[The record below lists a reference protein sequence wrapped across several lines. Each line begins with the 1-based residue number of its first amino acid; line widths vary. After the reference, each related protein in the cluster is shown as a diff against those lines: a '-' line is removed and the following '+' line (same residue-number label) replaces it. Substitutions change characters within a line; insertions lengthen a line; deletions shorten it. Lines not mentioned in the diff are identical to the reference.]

1 MSLFAGC
8 GGSGSAATGTDA
20 GSTDA
25 SGDAE
30 AVTET
35 AASGE
40 GSVYWLNFKPELDE
54 TIQELGKKY
63 TYTLIFGNGTG
74 GYDENGDPLTNLV
87 PITYTVSAAED
98 WTPVD
103 GGEVAF

>member
-1 MSLFAGC
+1 MTMSLFAGC
-8 GGSGSAATGTDA
+8 GGSGSAATGTDAGSTDA

-40 GSVYWLNFKPELDE
+40 GSVYWLNFKPEARS
-54 TIQELGKKY
+54 TQR
-63 TYTLIFGNGTG
+63 
-74 GYDENGDPLTNLV
+74 PQ
-87 PITYTVSAAED
+87 
-98 WTPVD
+98 
-103 GGEVAF
+103 AFRLRS

>member
-1 MSLFAGC
+1 MKKKLLSVFLCAAMTMSLFTGC

-54 TIQELGKKY
+54 TIQELGKK
-63 TYTLIFGNGTG
+63 
-74 GYDENGDPLTNLV
+74 
-87 PITYTVSAAED
+87 
-98 WTPVD
+98 
-103 GGEVAF
+103 